1 MGSNNGDPG
10 LIDRVAEGDSEAI
23 AELYASYVSSI
34 YRSVFNQVDRNQ
46 QAAQDI
52 VQDTFVVAIE
62 SAKSYQGRSTV
73 YTWLYSIAH
82 KKVAD
87 YYRKKKLDNKY
98 FGQYQHNPEKLVE
111 TLVDPVDMESSSLA
125 KTYLQEMLQR
135 MPLHYR
141 QVLLLKY
148 VDKMPVVEIAVI
160 MRKSVKS
167 VEGVL
172 ARAREELKVYLSEME
187 DVRKPV

>member
-1 MGSNNGDPG
+1 M
-10 LIDRVAEGDSEAI
+10 
-23 AELYASYVSSI
+23 YASYVSSI

-46 QAAQDI
+46 QVAQDI
-52 VQDTFVVAIE
+52 VQDIFVVAIE

-87 YYRKKKLDNKY
+87 YYRKKKLDSKY
-98 FGQYQHNPEKLVE
+98 FGQYQHNSEKLLE
-111 TLVDPVDMESSSLA
+111 TLIDPVDMESSSLA

-148 VDKMPVVEIAVI
+148 IDKMTVVEIAVI

-172 ARAREELKVYLSEME
+172 TRAREELKAYLSEME